1 MVDFIHNIEQNGNI
15 DHVIPLRMF
24 VMLDSKVYTCP
35 PQVKDLPRD
44 TRIGATCRN
53 CGRQWGESV
62 QGLIDRHLG
71 VEFVDLLEW
80 KYRCRDKACGGMVRI
95 AINGEA
101 PSVPQVSPRV
111 SVLARTK
118 RVERPLYPV
127 KAVVKPRP
135 RIAPVIPATKRQ
147 LSLPLVPH

>member
-1 MVDFIHNIEQNGNI
+1 
-15 DHVIPLRMF
+15 
-24 VMLDSKVYTCP
+24 MLDTKTYICP

-44 TRIGATCRN
+44 TRIGATCRS
-53 CGRQWGESV
+53 CGRQWSENV

-80 KYRCRDKACGGMVRI
+80 KYRCRDETCGGMVRI

-101 PSVPQVSPRV
+101 PVLPPVAPRV
-111 SVLARTK
+111 SVLARPK
-118 RVERPLYPV
+118 RAERPLYPV
-127 KAVVKPRP
+127 KAVVKPRL
-135 RIAPVIPATKRQ
+135 RIAPVIPAAKRQ